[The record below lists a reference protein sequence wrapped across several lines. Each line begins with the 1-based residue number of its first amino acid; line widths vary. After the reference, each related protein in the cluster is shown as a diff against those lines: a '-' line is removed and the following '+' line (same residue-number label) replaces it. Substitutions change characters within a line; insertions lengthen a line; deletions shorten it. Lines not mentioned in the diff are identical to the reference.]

1 MLTTAKITNS
11 YRPEFFPA
19 SCNYPLSVPLVD
31 YPFPKKSPYSIRHSV
46 EASSTQTKK
55 IQDRQKSHTENATP
69 IIMWIASPWGRGGG
83 GTRHMKG
90 VGMFVVSLRGVNFG
104 FWYHLICIFFWSL
117 VGVKKSLGLAQIG
130 LL

>member
-1 MLTTAKITNS
+1 
-11 YRPEFFPA
+11 
-19 SCNYPLSVPLVD
+19 
-31 YPFPKKSPYSIRHSV
+31 
-46 EASSTQTKK
+46 
-55 IQDRQKSHTENATP
+55 
-69 IIMWIASPWGRGGG
+69 
-83 GTRHMKG
+83 MKG